1 MRPARAAS
9 PPRAP
14 ALDARIVVPERGVDL
29 TVRVPAG
36 VTLALTGPNGAGKS
50 TALAVIAGLL
60 LPRGGHVRLGERD
73 LTGLPA
79 HQRRVVLLTQQPRLF
94 PHLDVR
100 GNILFPLR
108 ACGLSR
114 RAARERARQ
123 QIEALGL
130 TDLAA
135 RRPAQLSGGQAQ
147 RAAIARALAAD
158 PELIL
163 LDEPLSAI
171 DREVAPQVREHL
183 RAALAGR
190 TAVIVTHHA
199 ADVQQLADDELAL
212 PAACTHLN
220 PRSGRALT

>member
-1 MRPARAAS
+1 MS
-9 PPRAP
+9 AP
-14 ALDARIVVPERGVDL
+14 ALDARIVVPERGVDVEL
-29 TVRVPAG
+29 RVPAG
-36 VTLALTGPNGAGKS
+36 ATLALTGPNGAGKS

-60 LPRGGHVRLGERD
+60 LPRSGHVRLGERD

-108 ACGLSR
+108 ARGLSR
-114 RAARERARQ
+114 RVARERARQ
-123 QIEALGL
+123 QIAALGL

-171 DREVAPQVREHL
+171 DREAAPQVREHL

-199 ADVQQLADDELAL
+199 QDVQQLADDELPL